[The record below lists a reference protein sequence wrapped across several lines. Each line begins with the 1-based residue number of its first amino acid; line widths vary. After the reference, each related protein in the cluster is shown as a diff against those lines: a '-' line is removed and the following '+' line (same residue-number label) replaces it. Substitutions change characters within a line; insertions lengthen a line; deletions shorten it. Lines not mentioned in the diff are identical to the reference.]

1 MTFHYLAFGLHL
13 ASDLE
18 MPELLPA
25 VKEMPIDIE
34 IREAELPR
42 EILDPAYQSDTQ
54 QIAPGIYQ
62 FLIPEVARY
71 QVEAGQR
78 ILVDAA
84 PNAHS
89 GDVRLWIL
97 GTALGGLLH
106 QRGLLPLHVS
116 ALVHDGQAVA
126 FCGDSGAG
134 KSTLAAALRR
144 RGLTLL
150 TDDVGLAVPES
161 DQVTFYP
168 GFPRI
173 KLWRDALAHFDLDP
187 DSLIRDLTRADKFH
201 LTVDQGFDAC
211 PHPLR
216 RLYVLDRAEDDQTR
230 IEPLFGHAA
239 IRAISHNTYRPE
251 LIRPLGMAA
260 DHLRQCGRMA
270 QQIRVFRFVR
280 PWQLARLDD
289 SLDALL
295 AHLDRQDHDSPAIR
309 TAHG

>member
-1 MTFHYLAFGLHL
+1 MTFHYQAYGLHL

-18 MPELLPA
+18 LPELLPA
-25 VKEMPIDIE
+25 VKGPPIDIE
-34 IREAELPR
+34 IRESEFPP
-42 EILDPAYQSDTQ
+42 EIPNPAYQSDTQ

-62 FLIPEVARY
+62 FLIRDVARY
-71 QVEAGQR
+71 RVEAGQR

-84 PNAHS
+84 PNAHA

-97 GTALGGLLH
+97 GTAFGALLH
-106 QRGLLPLHVS
+106 QRGSLPVHVS
-116 ALVHDGQAVA
+116 ALVRDGEAVA

-134 KSTLAAALRR
+134 KSTLAAALQR
-144 RGLTLL
+144 RGLPLL
-150 TDDVGLAVPES
+150 TDDVGLAVPEA
-161 DQVTFYP
+161 DRVVFHP

-173 KLWRDALAHFDLDP
+173 KLWRDALVHFDLDP
-187 DSLIRDLTRADKFH
+187 DTLTRDLTRADKFH
-201 LTVDQGFDAC
+201 LTVDQGFDAR
-211 PHPLR
+211 PHPLK
-216 RLYVLDRAEDDQTR
+216 RLYVLDRAKDDQTR
-230 IEPLFGHAA
+230 IEPLFGYAA

-251 LIRPLGMAA
+251 LIHPLGKAA

-270 QQIRVFRFVR
+270 QQLRVFRFVR

-295 AHLDRQDHDSPAIR
+295 AHLDRQDHESPSIR